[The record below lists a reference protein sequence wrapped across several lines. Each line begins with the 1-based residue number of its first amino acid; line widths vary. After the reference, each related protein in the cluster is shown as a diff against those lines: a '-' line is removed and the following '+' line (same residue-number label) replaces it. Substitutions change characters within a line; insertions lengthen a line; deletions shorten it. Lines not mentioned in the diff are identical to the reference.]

1 MKDPKTIWQNQG
13 SERAVV
19 PLGLLRDRL
28 RQLHR
33 KITLQ
38 LAFATGIGLIALD
51 LFVRGLLHAQY
62 LMDQIGWSV
71 AIAGM
76 LYLLVPA
83 LYRQHRVIRQGN
95 LSINAGLT
103 SSLQFYRTAIE
114 SCARSSIFNPG
125 TILMFLGL
133 AVLSIQPVRRYY
145 ELFQQSGFPSLPPW
159 LPIVVLLLVVWA
171 IIVIIVNQKNR
182 AWTQREF
189 QVLETLEKENR

>member
-13 SERAVV
+13 GERAVV
-19 PLGLLRDRL
+19 PLGLLQNKL

-33 KITLQ
+33 KIVLQ

-51 LFVRGLLHAQY
+51 LFVRGLLRAQY
-62 LMDQIGWSV
+62 LMDRIGWAV
-71 AIAGM
+71 TIAGM

-83 LYRQHRVIRQGN
+83 LYRQYRITRQGN

-103 SSLQFYRTAIE
+103 SSLQFYRSTIE
-114 SCARSSIFNPG
+114 SCAHSGIFNPG

-133 AVLSIQPVRRYY
+133 AVLSIRPVRRYY
-145 ELFQQSGFPSLPPW
+145 ALFQQSGFPSLPPW
-159 LPIVVLLLVVWA
+159 LPIVVLLVVVWA
-171 IIVIIVNQKNR
+171 IIAIIVNKKNR